1 MSNIPTRS
9 IAQLPI
15 ASSISTNDIIPIQ
28 QSGIT
33 KQATVG
39 NILLGFP
46 IATQAE
52 AQAGTSNIVYMTPL
66 RTRQGIIEPTGLT
79 ASVSTEAFYSPG
91 ESTEGFFT
99 NYQCRGA
106 FDWIL
111 EQAENQSSV
120 SSGGFRDLLFAQH
133 IDNDTTNYTTIAQK
147 VTMAVRGIVTGAYN
161 VSAVNFDTQYKDL
174 VAGDFHAIGRI
185 GWNARGVSGI
195 AAGAIQYG
203 IGIASNEFA
212 VENAVGGDH
221 SESMA
226 GVQAIIRAYVSTN
239 DTTHVYRG
247 FLATNQG
254 YRITAGVQL
263 QTVSAGAFTGS
274 FQYGFDSS
282 LATVTD
288 TALNLTGSGSGGQRI
303 TYDTGDYTDYSKS
316 LNRFNYVIGGAN
328 SLFIYNNG
336 SNCGF
341 SFAAASL
348 NPLLEYDGNDYDFYD
363 KTNNRLNTVIGG
375 TTVLRRSSAGIG
387 VGSAVTGTTGTLTA
401 ISPSTSTSSHLRLVP
416 GLTVASPTDG
426 DMWYDGT
433 NLYFRQGGTTRTF
446 TLV

>member
-1 MSNIPTRS
+1 MTEIPTRS
-9 IAQLPI
+9 ISQLPV

-52 AQAGTSNIVYMTPL
+52 AQAGTSNITYMTPL
-66 RTRQGIIEPTGLT
+66 RTRQGITEPTGLT

-91 ESTEGFFT
+91 ESTAGFFT

-185 GWNARGVSGI
+185 GWNLRGVSGI

-239 DTTHVYRG
+239 DSTHVYSG

-274 FQYGFDSS
+274 FQYGFDASN
-282 LATVTD
+282 ANIGD

-303 TYDTGDYTDYSKS
+303 TYDTGDYTEYSKS
-316 LNRFNYVIGGAN
+316 LNRHNFVIGGNNA
-328 SLFIYNNG
+328 LFINSTGINFVANPG
-336 SNCGF
+336 
-341 SFAAASL
+341 
-348 NPLLEYDGNDYDFYD
+348 NPLIEYDGNDYDFYD

-375 TTVLRRSSAGIG
+375 VNVLRRSSAGIG
-387 VGSAVTGTTGTLTA
+387 VGSGVVGTTGTQVAITA
-401 ISPSTSTSSHLRLVP
+401 STSTSSHLRLVP